1 MMVGSGARLNSHGV
15 VARFMRRDGNNSS
28 KESISG
34 APYFS
39 SDRDVWNRA
48 LSMASAL
55 PIQSTGTSARPA
67 GGSQTKIT
75 SISPIFER
83 AVVPEMALFGPRA
96 MSDLS
101 PDCAPKRR
109 SASATGTLRKLTE
122 MTDPD
127 PSPFANCHVI
137 VCYGG
142 AGLFDKH

>member
-1 MMVGSGARLNSHGV
+1 
-15 VARFMRRDGNNSS
+15 
-28 KESISG
+28 
-34 APYFS
+34 
-39 SDRDVWNRA
+39 
-48 LSMASAL
+48 
-55 PIQSTGTSARPA
+55 
-67 GGSQTKIT
+67 
-75 SISPIFER
+75 
-83 AVVPEMALFGPRA
+83 

-142 AGLFDKH
+142 AGLFDKHLASTIHCVDDEIIGWLQRREQRKRARAVMPHSNPGGD